1 MTFGERL
8 IKARESIGFNQKQLA
23 EKLGITP
30 TRLNYWEKNKR
41 QPGVEMIKKLSDV
54 LHVSADV
61 LIGTN
66 LTAQHKQFTANEINH
81 IKKYRSLDDHGKK
94 IVDLVLN
101 EELERATEATKED
114 LAPKYKPALYSTQ
127 KFSAGTGTYLG
138 VDDFETILI
147 QDNEATK
154 KVKFCG
160 SVKGNSMEPLYH
172 DGDILMVSNEPV
184 EIGDIGIFTLDG
196 NGYVKKRGINDL
208 ISLNP
213 DYDPIPMDDTI
224 KCNGKVIGILNPEW
238 IKDN

>member
-1 MTFGERL
+1 MEIGELISLYRKQSKMTIDELVEKSGVPKGTL
-8 IKARESIGFNQKQLA
+8 NKIIGGTTKAPTLDNMKSIAKALGKTLADFDDTPQQKNSYTLL
-23 EKLGITP
+23 E
-30 TRLNYWEKNKR
+30 
-41 QPGVEMIKKLSDV
+41 
-54 LHVSADV
+54 
-61 LIGTN
+61 
-66 LTAQHKQFTANEINH
+66 NEL

-101 EELERATEATKED
+101 EELERATEIIRED
-114 LAPKYKPALYSTQ
+114 LNPKYKPALYSTQ

-160 SVKGNSMEPLYH
+160 SVQGDSMEPLYH

-196 NGYVKKRGINDL
+196 NGYVKKRGIDDL

>member
-1 MTFGERL
+1 MEIGELISLYRKQSKMTIDELVEKSGVPKGTL
-8 IKARESIGFNQKQLA
+8 NKIIGGTTKAPTLDNMKSIAKALGKTLADFDDTPQQKDSYTLL
-23 EKLGITP
+23 E
-30 TRLNYWEKNKR
+30 
-41 QPGVEMIKKLSDV
+41 
-54 LHVSADV
+54 
-61 LIGTN
+61 
-66 LTAQHKQFTANEINH
+66 NEL

>member
-1 MTFGERL
+1 MEIGELISLYRKQSKMTIDELVEKSGVPKGTL
-8 IKARESIGFNQKQLA
+8 NKIIGGTTKAPTLDNMKSIAKALGKTLADFDDTPQQKNSYTLL
-23 EKLGITP
+23 E
-30 TRLNYWEKNKR
+30 
-41 QPGVEMIKKLSDV
+41 
-54 LHVSADV
+54 
-61 LIGTN
+61 
-66 LTAQHKQFTANEINH
+66 NEL

-101 EELERATEATKED
+101 EELERATEIIRED
-114 LAPKYKPALYSTQ
+114 LNPKYKPALYSTQ
-127 KFSAGTGTYLG
+127 KFSAGAGTYLG

-160 SVKGNSMEPLYH
+160 SVQGDSMEPLYH

-196 NGYVKKRGINDL
+196 NGYVKKRGIDDL